1 MKTSC
6 SGSFGNFSDEEFTED
21 TQQVISNGS
30 TGDGN
35 EAEEVQEEEF
45 DWSIE
50 QTPYTEQASP
60 LDSPRYG
67 FANQKSGVFQR
78 LQVS

>member
-1 MKTSC
+1 MKMTC
-6 SGSFGNFSDEEFTED
+6 SGSFLSFSDEEFTED
-21 TQQVISNGS
+21 TQPVISNGS

-35 EAEEVQEEEF
+35 EAEEEEEF

-50 QTPYTEQASP
+50 QSPYTEQASP

-78 LQVS
+78 LKVS

>member
-6 SGSFGNFSDEEFTED
+6 VGSFGHVSDEEFTED

-35 EAEEVQEEEF
+35 EAEEEPEEF